1 LGLSGKQVDNLTLA
15 SLRAGSRHYRLSFLT
30 NSISPLTDLPPIHRD
45 QQLQRLWAVGM
56 LMSLIRW
63 LEILAFAVFTYDQT
77 KSALWVA
84 SLMMLRL
91 LPLSLF
97 GLALGALASHMSRR
111 WLLIVTHAGLFATC
125 FLLLSVSAFGAI
137 EVWHLAVASFVNG
150 IVWAGDMPLRRALM
164 GDLAGQGRM
173 RCPIGCLGVI
183 RPDLHTTDFCGLG
196 RVCGACNPW
205 KHLANPQKKSFSFCA
220 AYHALGTGNK
230 SGCQ

>member
-1 LGLSGKQVDNLTLA
+1 
-15 SLRAGSRHYRLSFLT
+15 
-30 NSISPLTDLPPIHRD
+30 
-45 QQLQRLWAVGM
+45 M

-97 GLALGALASHMSRR
+97 GLALGSLASQMSRR
-111 WLLIVTHAGLFATC
+111 WLLILTHAGLFATC
-125 FLLLSVSAFGAI
+125 FLLLIVSALGVI

-164 GDLAGQGRM
+164 GDQPFAPCR
-173 RCPIGCLGVI
+173 
-183 RPDLHTTDFCGLG
+183 
-196 RVCGACNPW
+196 W
-205 KHLANPQKKSFSFCA
+205 KDV
-220 AYHALGTGNK
+220 
-230 SGCQ
+230 